1 MAKAEVVDLD
11 DATSSSNGEDKAPVK
26 EESLEDLCS
35 LLSQQVSVL
44 KKENRGGLN
53 ESQNPIIWLNPVNLR
68 PCLWQM
74 SSSNFLESNPG
85 KGPSI
90 FDCPDA
96 IFADIDLDA
105 LMEGDN

>member
-44 KKENRGGLN
+44 KKENRGGV
-53 ESQNPIIWLNPVNLR
+53 E
-68 PCLWQM
+68 
-74 SSSNFLESNPG
+74 
-85 KGPSI
+85 
-90 FDCPDA
+90 
-96 IFADIDLDA
+96 
-105 LMEGDN
+105 